1 MPKAR
6 ISGKFDSSKAIKLAR
21 YQSTDWLKYLP
32 SLGMQ
37 GADYQSKR
45 EGKNIDKQV
54 IVGMLII
61 FIFYRSHIITRN
73 LLQ

>member
-1 MPKAR
+1 
-6 ISGKFDSSKAIKLAR
+6 
-21 YQSTDWLKYLP
+21 
-32 SLGMQ
+32 MQ

-61 FIFYRSHIITRN
+61 FIFYRSHIITGN

>member
-1 MPKAR
+1 MPKTR
-6 ISGKFDSSKAIKLAR
+6 ISREFDSFEAIKLAR

-37 GADYQSKR
+37 GADYQSKW

-54 IVGMLII
+54 IAGMLII